1 MQIQINTD
9 KNING
14 DERHEYYFTPQIT
27 EAFTRYKSYITRI
40 EVHLKDENGKKDG
53 IKDKTCSLE
62 ARLEGRKPIAVT
74 SHESTVELSINSAI
88 EKMKS
93 SLETILGRTQNY

>member
-14 DERHEYYFTPQIT
+14 DERHEDYFTPQIA
-27 EAFTRYKSYITRI
+27 EAFKRYKSHITRI

-74 SHESTVELSINSAI
+74 SHESTVELSISSAI

-93 SLETILGRTQNY
+93 SLDTILGRLQNY